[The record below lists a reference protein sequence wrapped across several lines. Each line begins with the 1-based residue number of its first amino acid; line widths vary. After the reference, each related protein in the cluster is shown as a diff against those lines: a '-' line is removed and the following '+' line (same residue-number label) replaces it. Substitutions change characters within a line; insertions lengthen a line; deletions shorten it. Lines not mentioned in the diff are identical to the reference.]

1 MNKFDELKRN
11 RYIKKMHS
19 NAIAM
24 VTGQVPLREGCL
36 KMEYL
41 YDHAHYIQ
49 PFEDF
54 EIRIIEDF
62 SSATRFF
69 PLNKQRNLYNQDY
82 LSGLDDS
89 LAVIE
94 EKYRDTVLQKC
105 KDIIEQFQ
113 YIRSVIL

>member
-24 VTGQVPLREGCL
+24 VTGQVALREGCL
-36 KMEYL
+36 KMGYL
-41 YDHAHYIQ
+41 YDQAHYIQ

-54 EIRIIEDF
+54 EIRIIEHF
-62 SSATRFF
+62 SSETVFF
-69 PLNKQRNLYNQDY
+69 PLNKQRNLYNKEY
-82 LSGLDDS
+82 LSRLDDR

-94 EKYRDTVLQKC
+94 EKYTDLVIQKC

-113 YIRSVIL
+113 YIKEVIL

>member
-1 MNKFDELKRN
+1 
-11 RYIKKMHS
+11 MHS

-24 VTGQVPLREGCL
+24 VTGQVSLREGCL

-89 LAVIE
+89 LAVLE
-94 EKYRDTVLQKC
+94 EKYRDQVLQKC

-113 YIRSVIL
+113 YIRSVIQIK